1 MIPTR
6 RNLGTL
12 RILRALA
19 TFIFCILFADAAWA
33 HDPSKSYLSLTLVTN
48 QLTGQWDIPLRDL
61 QTVAAL
67 DLTANGFV
75 TYEKLHAHY
84 SEIISYATARF
95 KLAIDG
101 EPAQLRVTDS
111 EPVVEEFADGSY
123 LELPFVVEWQARG
136 TNVSGLEQGRVTVLP
151 SFPPRPA
158 HGGRRADDGMVP
170 PRKLEITYQ
179 LFFDIN
185 PLHRGLLRVE
195 SNGKT
200 QSSVFSPDRPV
211 QHFNLAASSPGQQ
224 FLVFLQ
230 EGVWHISTGYDHILF
245 LLALLLPSVLERDAG
260 RWRGVNAFRP
270 AFMNIFKIVTAFT
283 VAHSLTL
290 SLATLGVLRLPSR
303 LTESAIAASVVL
315 AAANNLWPLI
325 RERGWMMA
333 FGFGLVHGFGFA
345 TALSNLGLVQG
356 ALALTLVGFNLG
368 VEAGQLAIVAIF
380 LPVAF
385 ALRRSW
391 WYQTALLRA
400 GSAFILLIAGTW
412 FAERVFNF
420 KLLPF

>member
-1 MIPTR
+1 MPTR
-6 RNLGTL
+6 RNLATL

-19 TFIFCILFADAAWA
+19 PFVFCVLFAGAALA
-33 HDPSKSYLSLTLVTN
+33 HDPSKSYLSLTLESN

-61 QTVAAL
+61 QTVNAL

-84 SEIISYATARF
+84 PEIISYATARL
-95 KLAIDG
+95 KLTLDG
-101 EPAQLRVTDS
+101 GVAQLRVTNS
-111 EPVVEEFADGSY
+111 GPVVEEFADGSY
-123 LELPFVVEWQARG
+123 LELPFVVERGARG
-136 TNVSGLEQGRVTVLP
+136 PNIVGREQGRSPLIP
-151 SFPPRPA
+151 SFSPS
-158 HGGRRADDGMVP
+158 GGEGERTSVEGNAP
-170 PRKLEITYQ
+170 KKLEIAYQ

-185 PLHRGLLRVE
+185 SLHRGLLRLE
-195 SNGKT
+195 SNRKT
-200 QSSVFSPDRPV
+200 QSSVFTPDRPM
-211 QHFNLAASSPGQQ
+211 QRFNLAATSPGRQ

-230 EGVWHISTGYDHILF
+230 DGVWHIWTGYDHILF
-245 LLALLLPSVLERDAG
+245 LLALLLPLVLEPDAG
-260 RWRGVNAFRP
+260 HWRGVNAFRP

-290 SLATLGVLRLPSR
+290 SLATLGVVRLPSR

-333 FGFGLVHGFGFA
+333 FGFGLGHGFGFA
-345 TALSNLGLVQG
+345 TALSDLGLVQG

-368 VEAGQLAIVAIF
+368 VEAGQLAIVAFF
-380 LPVAF
+380 LPIAF
-385 ALRRSW
+385 ISRRSW
-391 WYQTALLRA
+391 WYQTVLLRV
-400 GSAFILLIAGTW
+400 GSALIILIAGMW

-420 KLLPF
+420 KVLPF